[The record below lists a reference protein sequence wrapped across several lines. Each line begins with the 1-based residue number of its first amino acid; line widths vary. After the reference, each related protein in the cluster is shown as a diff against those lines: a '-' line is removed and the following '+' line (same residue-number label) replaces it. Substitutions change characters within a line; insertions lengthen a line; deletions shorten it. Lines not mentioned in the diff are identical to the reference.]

1 MNVDVLTCQDDILVS
16 EYTVSGLKELLDG
29 KWKEHLDSSLI
40 VWVHKSSAFVSCC
53 IVDLLQTSE
62 LSKMI

>member
-40 VWVHKSSAFVSCC
+40 VWTNPQHSFLVV
-53 IVDLLQTSE
+53 LL
-62 LSKMI
+62 ICYRPRGYPR